1 MHARQCRFNME
12 LYQLSGFK
20 SGGVCIKC
28 RHFTSGR
35 NCNYCTEG
43 YYRDKSKAITD
54 RKACKACNCNLH
66 ARRCRFSYELYKLSG
81 MESGGVCLGCQHN
94 TDGRYC
100 HYCKDGFYRDSSLR
114 ITDRRTCKACSC
126 HPVGALGKTC
136 NQTTGQCPC
145 KDGVTGLTCNRC
157 AKGYQQSKSPIAPC
171 IKMPKS
177 GITDDRNRPQSRDE
191 EATDECRTCQ
201 KRVRKLSLK
210 KFCRRDFAVQVQI
223 ISRENEDNWVKFT
236 VTIVGSYQKGTSD
249 RTPRKSETY
258 LWVPKSDLACK
269 CPKVRLDRLY
279 LIVGK
284 FETEDNNRPGYVADR
299 LASVIRWKDKWQ
311 RRLRRYLKEEN
322 RGICSS

>member
-54 RKACKACNCNLH
+54 RKACKAC
-66 ARRCRFSYELYKLSG
+66 
-81 MESGGVCLGCQHN
+81 
-94 TDGRYC
+94 
-100 HYCKDGFYRDSSLR
+100 
-114 ITDRRTCKACSC
+114 SC

-171 IKMPKS
+171 IKKFETLQTRPVARVTESMRSRSPNWLVDQNVDGSQRNQHGKVAVNSNAEMPKS